1 MKARAPIII
10 ELHYSEKEIAE
21 VERIQTEEVHT
32 KRKDRIREL
41 LHGPLCCICHSIP
54 TKRIEYDVSG
64 VIRIETY
71 CDEHFPI
78 YERNKDVDINEI
90 MEAYGCTKA
99 PEGSFGSGKK
109 GYSLTPKSSL
119 SDHTI
124 ICSRCRV
131 TRIFFDETQRGYN
144 KVLIPLEYKTLR
156 PHDCD
161 ISYPFF
167 CVRCEDTKL
176 YFDRKVTNLR
186 GGLIALE
193 FETNLPHVCTWEDLG
208 YREV

>member
-1 MKARAPIII
+1 MKTHARAPIIK
-10 ELHYSEKEIAE
+10 ELHYSEEDIAE

-32 KRKDRIREL
+32 KRKDRIGEL
-41 LHGPLCCICHSIP
+41 LHGPLCCICQSIP
-54 TKRIEYDVSG
+54 TKRIEYDMSG

-78 YERNKDVDINEI
+78 YERNKGVDINEI
-90 MEAYGCTKA
+90 IEAYGCQRA
-99 PEGSFGSGKK
+99 PPNTFGGSKVEK
-109 GYSLTPKSSL
+109 QKEGYSTTAKSSL

-124 ICSRCRV
+124 ICRRCGV

-144 KVLIPLEYKTLR
+144 NVLIPLEYKTLR

-167 CVRCEDTKL
+167 CERCEDTKL

-186 GGLIALE
+186 G
-193 FETNLPHVCTWEDLG
+193 
-208 YREV
+208 